1 MLYGSEN
8 FAGRYDKFRG
18 NVVGFGVAII
28 SEPLNM
34 VFPDRFCLWNDKPR
48 TVLPFLGLDGLPDN
62 LYRYNTATG
71 EEYLR
76 SVHYLDQIRKEL
88 SEFGVKDFIDLD
100 VFFWHIFDDTFYC
113 NLFT

>member
-1 MLYGSEN
+1 
-8 FAGRYDKFRG
+8 
-18 NVVGFGVAII
+18 
-28 SEPLNM
+28 M

-76 SVHYLDQIRKEL
+76 SVHYLDQIRK
-88 SEFGVKDFIDLD
+88 DFIDLD
-100 VFFWHIFDDTFYC
+100 VFFWDIFNNVMSAQDKKLMQLNEEIKEHTYSTPVTILEARDHIFISGNGYYQKSRR
-113 NLFT
+113 